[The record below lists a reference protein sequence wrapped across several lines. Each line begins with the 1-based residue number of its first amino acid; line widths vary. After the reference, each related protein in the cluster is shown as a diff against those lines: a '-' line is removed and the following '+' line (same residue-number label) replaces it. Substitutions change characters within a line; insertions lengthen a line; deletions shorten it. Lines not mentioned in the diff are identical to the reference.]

1 MSSLRSSHDRA
12 LPSRGRA
19 ILFEL
24 KAIGLRAKR
33 YLVDAMHGAP
43 RPLPIRPPIAH
54 GRLVAESRTP
64 LYTSTN
70 PAETALQAG
79 KVHNL
84 RLAARALDGRVVRK
98 GETFSFWANVGRATE
113 WRGFVLG
120 RELREGCI
128 IPTIGG
134 GLCQLSNALYDLALQ
149 TGAQIVERHAHSRRV
164 PGSTAAEGR
173 DATVFWNY
181 VDLRFRPTSD
191 LQLSVTVDPAELVV
205 RFISAVIGYPTSP
218 AVVLSSPAPASPV
231 EDLPPMES
239 CETCGVTACFRHST
253 QPTPMSQP
261 ARNTSTPPTIT

>member
-1 MSSLRSSHDRA
+1 MSVPPSHDKKLPGRA
-12 LPSRGRA
+12 GA

-24 KAIGLRAKR
+24 KAIGLRTKR
-33 YLVDAMHGAP
+33 YLVDAMRGAP
-43 RPLPIRPPIAH
+43 RPLPVRPPITN

-64 LYTSTN
+64 LYTTTN
-70 PAETALQAG
+70 PAEAALQAG

-84 RLAARALDGRVVRK
+84 RLAARALDGRVVRA
-98 GETFSFWANVGRATE
+98 GETFSFWANVGRAAA
-113 WRGFVLG
+113 WRGYVPG

-149 TGAQIVERHAHSRRV
+149 TGAEIVERHAHSRRV

-181 VDLRFRPTSD
+181 VDLRFRPASD
-191 LQLSVTVDPAELVV
+191 LQLSVVVDEAELVV

-218 AVVLSSPAPASPV
+218 AVLLSSPTPASPV
-231 EDLPPMES
+231 DEPPAVES
-239 CETCGVTACFRHST
+239 CETCGVTACFRHAT
-253 QPTPMSQP
+253 QPTPISQP
-261 ARNTSTPPTIT
+261 ARKTSTPPTMT